1 MDLSTYALM
10 YLELNVV
17 SVLLVCVIRYKSN
30 GLSQMVAQRNFVMA
44 IDAQVAFFASDT
56 LARLM
61 YYGFLPSSPYMVI
74 FLKSVYFFSTALM
87 CYFWFVYFEYMQESD
102 FVKSRTRVRVASIL
116 VWVMAIMLLINV
128 KVGMFFFIDEDGI
141 YTRGPWFILQYILS
155 YAYVFFTCTRAFIG
169 IFDKRKIA
177 KRKLLIE
184 LAIFPVVPAIAGI
197 IQFVKPELPLACVS
211 LSLATLILYLNWIDQ
226 VISLDP
232 LTKLNNRKRFVY
244 FYDQWQMTHD
254 EKEDLY
260 LMMIDANKFKSINDT
275 YGHAAGDMALVRIA
289 EALNRSCRFTNKRS
303 HIARYGGDEFAVFI
317 CGADPELMD
326 SIKEKISESLKELND
341 ADKAPY
347 ELSVSMGY
355 TKVTYRQPLKNAI
368 EMADKNLYE
377 DKERF
382 HANEQK
388 PTLDS

>member
-1 MDLSTYALM
+1 MDLSTYAIM
-10 YLELNVV
+10 YLELNIV
-17 SVLLVCVIRYKSN
+17 SVLLVAIIRHKSN
-30 GLSQMVAQRNFVMA
+30 GLSRMVAQRNFVMA

-56 LARLM
+56 LARMM
-61 YYGFLPSSPYMVI
+61 YYGFLPSVPFMVI

-102 FVKSRTRVRVASIL
+102 FVKSRSRVRGASIL
-116 VWVMAIMLLINV
+116 VWIMAIMLVINI
-128 KVGMFFFIDEDGI
+128 KAGFFFYIDGDGI
-141 YTRGPWFILQYILS
+141 YQRGPWFILQYILS

-169 IFDKRKIA
+169 IFDRKKIA
-177 KRKLLIE
+177 KRRLLIE
-184 LAIFPVVPAIAGI
+184 LALFPVVPAIAGI
-197 IQFVKPELPLACVS
+197 IQFVKPEIPLACVS
-211 LSLATLILYLNWIDQ
+211 LSLATLILYLEWIDQ

-244 FYDQWQMTHD
+244 FYDQWQVTHD

-289 EALNRSCRFTNKRS
+289 EALNRSCRFSGKRS
-303 HIARYGGDEFAVFI
+303 HIARYGGDEFAVFV
-317 CGADPELMD
+317 CGADTDTMEQL
-326 SIKEKISESLKELND
+326 KARISSCLKELNEN
-341 ADKAPY
+341 DKAPY

-355 TKVTYRQPLKNAI
+355 SKVKARQPLKEVI
-368 EMADKNLYE
+368 EEADKNLYE

-382 HANEQK
+382 RSEEAKITQ
-388 PTLDS
+388 

>member
-1 MDLSTYALM
+1 MDLSTYAIM
-10 YLELNVV
+10 YLELNIV
-17 SVLLVCVIRYKSN
+17 SVLLVAIIRHKSN
-30 GLSQMVAQRNFVMA
+30 GLSRMVAQRNFVMA

-56 LARLM
+56 LARMM
-61 YYGFLPSSPYMVI
+61 YYGFLPSVPFMVI

-102 FVKSRTRVRVASIL
+102 FVKSRSRVRVASIL
-116 VWVMAIMLLINV
+116 VWIMAIMLVINI
-128 KVGMFFFIDEDGI
+128 KAGFFFYIDGDGI
-141 YTRGPWFILQYILS
+141 YQRGPWFILQYILS

-169 IFDKRKIA
+169 IFDRKKFA
-177 KRKLLIE
+177 KRRLLIE
-184 LAIFPVVPAIAGI
+184 LALFPVVPAIAGI
-197 IQFVKPELPLACVS
+197 IQFVKPEIPLACVS
-211 LSLATLILYLNWIDQ
+211 LSLATLILYLEWIDQ

-244 FYDQWQMTHD
+244 FYDQWQVTHD

-289 EALNRSCRFTNKRS
+289 EALNRSCRFAGKRS
-303 HIARYGGDEFAVFI
+303 HIARYGGDEFAVFV
-317 CGADPELMD
+317 CGADPETMEQL
-326 SIKEKISESLKELND
+326 KARISSCLKELNET
-341 ADKAPY
+341 DKAPY

-355 TKVTYRQPLKNAI
+355 SKVKARQPLKEVI
-368 EMADKNLYE
+368 EEADKNLYE

-382 HANEQK
+382 RSEEAKITQ
-388 PTLDS
+388 

>member
-17 SVLLVCVIRYKSN
+17 SVLLVCVIRHKSN

-44 IDAQVAFFASDT
+44 
-56 LARLM
+56 
-61 YYGFLPSSPYMVI
+61 
-74 FLKSVYFFSTALM
+74 
-87 CYFWFVYFEYMQESD
+87 
-102 FVKSRTRVRVASIL
+102 
-116 VWVMAIMLLINV
+116 
-128 KVGMFFFIDEDGI
+128 
-141 YTRGPWFILQYILS
+141 
-155 YAYVFFTCTRAFIG
+155 
-169 IFDKRKIA
+169 
-177 KRKLLIE
+177 
-184 LAIFPVVPAIAGI
+184 
-197 IQFVKPELPLACVS
+197 
-211 LSLATLILYLNWIDQ
+211 
-226 VISLDP
+226 
-232 LTKLNNRKRFVY
+232 
-244 FYDQWQMTHD
+244 
-254 EKEDLY
+254 
-260 LMMIDANKFKSINDT
+260 IDANKFKSINDT

-326 SIKEKISESLKELND
+326 SLKEKISESLKELND

-355 TKVTYRQPLKNAI
+355 TKVTYWQPLKNAI
-368 EMADKNLYE
+368 EMAYKNLYE

-388 PTLDS
+388 SSLDS